1 MESPNSSHIKSAH
14 IPLTGPRDQSSNE
27 APGLPVALS
36 NIAGVTKMP
45 VPGGRSLSTKSIKQ
59 NWKLHTNSSVY
70 HSAEHGPEAKL
81 LRLRDI
87 QDE

>member
-14 IPLTGPRDQSSNE
+14 IPLTGPRDQRSNE

-45 VPGGRSLSTKSIKQ
+45 EPGGRYLSNRSTKQ
-59 NWKLHTNSSVY
+59 NWRLRTNSSVY
-70 HSAEHGPEAKL
+70 HSAEHGPEAQL
-81 LRLRDI
+81 LRLRGI
-87 QDE
+87 QNE